1 MKPFEYAPGCGCR
14 VVASMYDKVSR
25 LLVTLPP
32 KCDIHS
38 GATAASVDAFLTLEM
53 DALEA
58 FEAFK
63 KENPE

>member
-1 MKPFEYAPGCGCR
+1 
-14 VVASMYDKVSR
+14 MYDKVPR
-25 LLVTLPP
+25 LLVTLSP